1 MTSARRAGLIFVFL
15 WFFIG
20 GSGHFI
26 VPQFFLQIMPP
37 WVPAPQAMVS
47 LSGIAELAGAFALFS
62 GRLRSLAGIGLF
74 VLILC
79 VTPVHIW
86 MLQVP
91 ERFPQF
97 PVWALWLRLPI
108 QVALLACVWW
118 STRPE
123 RPARAQGNSPS
134 R

>member
-1 MTSARRAGLIFVFL
+1 MTAARRAALSFVFL

-20 GSGHFI
+20 GSAHFLL
-26 VPQFFLQIMPP
+26 PQFFLPIMPP
-37 WVPAPQAMVS
+37 WVPFPLAAIY
-47 LSGIAELAGAFALFS
+47 LSGAAELAGAFALLS
-62 GRLRSLAGIGLF
+62 VRLRPAAGIGLCL
-74 VLILC
+74 LILG

-97 PVWALWLRLPI
+97 PLFALWLRLPI
-108 QVALLACVWW
+108 QVALLACVGW
-118 STRPE
+118 STRPA
-123 RPARAQGNSPS
+123 PALQGNSPS